1 MQTNIYN
8 NEYEVDSGS
17 YVYDDSGRIVE
28 CKMGMDDII
37 FEYDLNDNVT
47 SYIDY
52 FNSDSLSITH
62 INNIE
67 YDEFGRVS
75 RFKKDDDY
83 HEYYDDIFYEYDVD
97 SNVSRISRN
106 WSFNSDGNLI
116 ARNTTL
122 EYEYDEIGN
131 PVHISVNT
139 DSQEGD
145 EHRRDI
151 FGNKSINSG
160 DIYIDYEEERI
171 SLEEFPKFFFDYF
184 LRYKQYSDVRIYD
197 STGVDVR
204 AGDKNFFKRGFFIG
218 VVTEEYRKSI
228 YGLVFSGNYF
238 NYVSYDDLDLTME
251 DVYDYYN

>member
-184 LRYKQYSDVRIYD
+184 F
-197 STGVDVR
+197 
-204 AGDKNFFKRGFFIG
+204 N
-218 VVTEEYRKSI
+218 VVK
-228 YGLVFSGNYF
+228 F
-238 NYVSYDDLDLTME
+238 
-251 DVYDYYN
+251 